1 MEPKFKSTVVVML
14 EHARIICC
22 QFTTSLMYICV
33 HGRAAVKWEKFRK
46 LKHPAGNTQMD
57 FVLIDYKGDFDK
69 LAVINTA
76 PCEAF
81 HYDFQERHIIINTR
95 IKRPEPA
102 MMS

>member
-1 MEPKFKSTVVVML
+1 
-14 EHARIICC
+14 
-22 QFTTSLMYICV
+22 
-33 HGRAAVKWEKFRK
+33 
-46 LKHPAGNTQMD
+46 MD

-81 HYDFQERHIIINTR
+81 HYYFQERHIIINTR